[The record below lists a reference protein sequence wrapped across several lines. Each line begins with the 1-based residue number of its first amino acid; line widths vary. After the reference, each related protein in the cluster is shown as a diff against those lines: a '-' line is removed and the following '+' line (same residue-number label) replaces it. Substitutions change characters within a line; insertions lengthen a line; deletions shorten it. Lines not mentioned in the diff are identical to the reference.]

1 MDRGA
6 WQAVVY
12 GVAKESDMTETKQ
25 KQSITSSQ
33 SLFRHVHQDSNSNS
47 GNQSS
52 STKSDSWMLKLLLF
66 LRGDGLQSQ
75 CILSLSKVIW
85 VHWTQ
90 SVSPKVLLE
99 QLDSIISY
107 SFFFFYSI
115 IFASSA
121 FQTCLTIIYYKNVFH
136 MTPLSNRLLRCFS
149 VPLCIQIF
157 HNSPK
162 YLLIPFLSS
171 YILLNSLKSGF
182 YLL

>member
-1 MDRGA
+1 MSQIPITPGSGRSPRKRNSNPLQYSCLRNPMDRGA

-52 STKSDSWMLKLLLF
+52 STKSDSRMLKLLLF

-75 CILSLSKVIW
+75 CILYWSKVIW

-99 QLDSIISY
+99 QLDSIISH
-107 SFFFFYSI
+107 SFFFSTQSYLPHQHFRH
-115 IFASSA
+115 
-121 FQTCLTIIYYKNVFH
+121 V
-136 MTPLSNRLLRCFS
+136 LL
-149 VPLCIQIF
+149 
-157 HNSPK
+157 
-162 YLLIPFLSS
+162 S
-171 YILLNSLKSGF
+171 YITKMF
-182 YLL
+182 FI